1 MNKGAKTAL
10 ILAPVLLFGGC
21 TGGVVLVAAL
31 VDSRTQD
38 ECATGTGTGVVVDAA
53 GITGEVAGYSGEQLS
68 NAAAIVNAGAAL
80 GLSQRDQTIGVMTAM
95 GESGLRVLNYGDVA
109 GPDSRGLFQQR
120 DNGAWG
126 SLADR
131 MDPTRSATSFFRVL
145 ADVDGRDQMAPTRVA
160 NRVQRN
166 ADPDHYTRWW
176 DPAVAVVAALAA
188 AGGDTA
194 TTPPPPPPTV
204 DPADPRVAGIAPDVV
219 PAAVGTAACGGSA
232 GGDGAAAG
240 AITADGWTAP
250 AGGPFTSPYGM
261 RTNPVTGIY
270 KLHGGIDLAPPCESP
285 IYAAAAGT
293 VVRSGAAASYG
304 NLMVVDHGNGA
315 TTYYAHMHSDDLLV
329 GVGQQVA
336 AGAQI
341 ARVGTAGNSTGCHL
355 HFEVRI
361 NGERTNPLPF
371 LEERGVDVGP
381 LV

>member
-1 MNKGAKTAL
+1 MIAG
-10 ILAPVLLFGGC
+10 
-21 TGGVVLVAAL
+21 L
-31 VDSRTQD
+31 VDTQARD
-38 ECATGTGTGVVVDAA
+38 ECSTGTGVVVDAT

-95 GESGLRVLNYGDVA
+95 GESGLRVLDYGDVA

-131 MDPTRSATSFFRVL
+131 MDPTRSATNFFRVL
-145 ADVDGRDQMAPTRVA
+145 ADVEGRDQLAPTRVA

-176 DPAVAVVAALAA
+176 DPAVEVVAALAA
-188 AGGDTA
+188 AGSSGTA
-194 TTPPPPPPTV
+194 TAPPATL
-204 DPADPRVAGIAPDVV
+204 DPADPRVPPGIAPDVV
-219 PAAVGTAACGGSA
+219 PAAAAVGTAACGDPSA
-232 GGDGAAAG
+232 AVSAG
-240 AITADGWTAP
+240 AISTDGWTAP
-250 AGGPFTSPYGM
+250 AGGPFTSTYGM

-270 KLHGGIDLAPPCESP
+270 KLHGGIDLAPGCESP

-293 VVRSGAAASYG
+293 VVRAGAAASYG
-304 NLMVVDHGNGA
+304 NLMIIDHGNGA
-315 TTYYAHMHSDDLLV
+315 TTYYAHMHADDLLV

-361 NGERTNPLPF
+361 NGARTDPRPF
-371 LEERGVDVGP
+371 LKKRGVDIGP
-381 LV
+381 LI

>member
-1 MNKGAKTAL
+1 MNNGAKTAL

-21 TGGVVLVAAL
+21 SGGVVLLASL
-31 VDSRTQD
+31 IHSQTQN
-38 ECATGTGTGVVVDAA
+38 ECTTGTGVVVDAS
-53 GITGEVAGYSGEQLS
+53 GITGEVAGYSGEQLD
-68 NAAAIVNAGAAL
+68 NAAAIINAGAAM

-95 GESGLRVLNYGDVA
+95 GESGLRVLDYGDVA

-145 ADVDGRDQMAPTRVA
+145 ADVNGRDQMAPTRVA

-176 DPAVAVVAALAA
+176 DPAVAVVAALATA
-188 AGGDTA
+188 NNATA
-194 TTPPPPPPTV
+194 TAPPPPPATV
-204 DPADPRVAGIAPDVV
+204 DPADPPVPPGIAPDIV
-219 PAAVGTAACGGSA
+219 PAAAAIGTAACGGA
-232 GGDGAAAG
+232 RDDVAAG

-250 AGGPFTSPYGM
+250 AGGPFTSAYGM

-270 KLHGGIDLAPPCESP
+270 KLHSGIDLAPGCESP

-304 NLMVVDHGNGA
+304 NLIVIDHGNGA

-361 NGERTNPLPF
+361 GGEPINPLPF
-371 LEERGVDVGP
+371 LDERGVSVGP
-381 LV
+381 LL